1 MTAKDSSLHAAII
14 YSGRFP
20 WNRGVAQLHDSL
32 KSIGHNVVVLARS
45 PEKRFDGTEDS
56 NFACINM
63 RKSDSL
69 FARLKTYPIAIN
81 PMWRMFIR
89 RNLITFKPDCLFVRE
104 TVLLPQAFSMAK
116 SLSIPLFVDM
126 RENMGL
132 LFSTSRGKGI
142 SGVFRNE
149 RFITKVEKI
158 YLKKCAHILT
168 VTEELSEW
176 VVRKYGINRNRVSV
190 LGNYP
195 AADFI
200 SETEKWNLTD
210 KEKLNSPIKVVYAGN
225 LSEGKG
231 IQDIIKA
238 LAIVMRKKACNLT
251 VIGEGPYVST
261 LKNLAMTEN
270 VEKHVTFQSLVNPGK
285 VPETLAGFDIGL
297 CPYLVNPF
305 SDQTMPGKLFEYMC
319 VGLPVLCS
327 ARKPVSRVVREVQC
341 GVIYNSREPQA
352 IANKLL
358 SMMDNEVDSLNMGKN
373 GRKAVLEKYN
383 YGYSRTVLERVLRHH
398 LG

>member
-1 MTAKDSSLHAAII
+1 MSAKALSLHVAII

-32 KSIGHNVVVLARS
+32 KNIGHNVVVLARS
-45 PEKRFDGTEDS
+45 SEKRFNGTEKF

-63 RKSDSL
+63 RKSNSFL
-69 FARLKTYPIAIN
+69 ARLKTYPVAIN
-81 PMWRMFIR
+81 PMWRMFIHH
-89 RNLITFKPDCLFVRE
+89 NLAKFKPDCLFVRE
-104 TVLLPQAFSMAK
+104 TVLLAQAFSVAK
-116 SLSIPLFVDM
+116 SLGIPLFVDM

-149 RFITKVEKI
+149 RFINKVEKA
-158 YLKKCAHILT
+158 YLKKCAHIFT

-176 VVRKYGINRNRVSV
+176 VIQKYGIKSGRVSV

-210 KEKLNSPIKVVYAGN
+210 KKEFSFPVRLVYAGN

-231 IQDIIKA
+231 IQDIITA
-238 LAIVMRKKACNLT
+238 LAIVRRKSACTLT
-251 VIGEGPYVST
+251 VIGEGPYIST
-261 LKNLAMTEN
+261 LKSLAVREN
-270 VEKHVTFQSLVNPGK
+270 IERHVTFRPLVTPGK

-327 ARKPVSRVVREVQC
+327 ARKPVSRVVKEARC
-341 GVIYNSREPQA
+341 GVIYNSREPQE
-352 IANKLL
+352 IADKLL
-358 SMMDNEVDSLNMGKN
+358 SMIDNAGDSLHMGEN
-373 GRKAVLEKYN
+373 GRKAVLAKYN
-383 YGYSRTVLERVLRHH
+383 YGTSDTVLERVLRHH
-398 LG
+398 FG

>member
-1 MTAKDSSLHAAII
+1 MSADFLSLRVAII

-20 WNRGVAQLHDSL
+20 WNRGVAQLYDSL
-32 KSIGHNVVVLARS
+32 KNIGHHAVVLARS
-45 PEKRFDGTEDS
+45 SEKRFDGTE
-56 NFACINM
+56 NFNFVCINM
-63 RKSDSL
+63 RTSDSVL
-69 FARLKTYPIAIN
+69 SRLKTYPVAIN
-81 PMWRMFIR
+81 PMWRIFIQN
-89 RNLITFKPDCLFVRE
+89 NLKRFKPDCLFVRE
-104 TVLLPQAFSMAK
+104 TVLLAQTFSVAQ
-116 SLSIPLFVDM
+116 SLGIPLFVDM

-149 RFITKVEKI
+149 RFINKVEDI
-158 YLKKCAHILT
+158 YLRKCAHIFT

-176 VVRKYGINRNRVSV
+176 VIEKYGIDSDRVSV

-200 SETEKWNLTD
+200 SASEKCNLNE
-210 KEKLNSPIKVVYAGN
+210 KKKLNLPVRIVYAGN

-238 LAIVMRKKACNLT
+238 LSIVCKKTACSLT
-251 VIGEGPYVST
+251 VIGEGPYISNLKSLVVS
-261 LKNLAMTEN
+261 EG
-270 VEKHVTFQSLVNPGK
+270 VEKQVTFQPLVKPES
-285 VPETLAGFDIGL
+285 VPETLSEFDIGL

-327 ARKPVSRVVREVQC
+327 ARKPVARVVDEARC
-341 GVIYNSREPQA
+341 GVIYNHREPQE
-352 IANKLL
+352 IAYKLL
-358 SMMDNEVDSLNMGKN
+358 NMIDNEVESLNMGKN

-383 YGYSRTVLERVLRHH
+383 YGYSRTVLERVIRQH